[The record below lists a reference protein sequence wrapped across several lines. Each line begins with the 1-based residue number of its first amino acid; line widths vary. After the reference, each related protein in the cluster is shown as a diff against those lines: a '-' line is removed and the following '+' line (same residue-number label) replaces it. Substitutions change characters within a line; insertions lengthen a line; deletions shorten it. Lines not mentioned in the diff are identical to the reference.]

1 MTFPSVNNSKDPIMM
16 THVANNVNIVP
27 MNVIPSLAIY
37 SNTPTTFFPTSANNK
52 TTRTITTITTITT
65 VVHVF
70 N

>member
-1 MTFPSVNNSKDPIMM
+1 M

-27 MNVIPSLAIY
+27 MNVIPSLNIY